1 MTLLLGW
8 TLLHFVWQGLAVAAL
23 LASLN
28 VLLRHADPLVRYRLA
43 SATLVAMLLLPV
55 GTLQAL
61 KASPGSAAADFS
73 PSALPALAG
82 GRSASLAT
90 SSPVSR
96 PTGPESSP
104 GTWKRRLEPLLPA
117 FVGLWAAGVVLLSL
131 RSLGGFALVQRL
143 RRSSLAAP
151 PPGVEAALG
160 RLVERLRIAAPV
172 RLYESALVRVP
183 TVVGWLRPVILLP
196 ASALTGLS
204 LPQLELVLAHELAH
218 VRRLDYLVNLL
229 QTVAE
234 TLLFYHP
241 AVWWVSERMR
251 IEREHCCDDL
261 AVAACGNPLRYA
273 RTLADLGELCA
284 DTPALAM
291 AASGGSLLE
300 RVSRLVAAPP
310 RLSAASRGLGVALTA
325 SSLGLLLG
333 LGSQLVARPAPA
345 MAAIAQ
351 DPVSQAKPS
360 SQPQAKPVVTP
371 PARPVAAPQARPAI
385 RPQAGEPQRRALPLD
400 RVLELANA
408 GVTPEYVDE
417 MDALGYASLTADQLI
432 ALRHQGVS
440 PEYVRELA
448 AEGYRSLTV
457 EDLLSLRSQ
466 GVSAPYAHELKEQG
480 LSDLSISNLIEL
492 RAQGVTPKYVAELK
506 AAGQTDLSVTSL
518 LMLRSQGVSGQYVS
532 ELVGLGYDKMS
543 QSRLL
548 ALRAQ
553 GVTPEYVRSLA
564 ELGYQGIDT
573 KVLLALRAQGVTPE
587 YVREL
592 KEAGYA
598 GLPAGSLIE
607 LRATGVTPEFV
618 RELKAAGYEKLSTE
632 ELVRLRSSGSSS
644 KRLKRSEGP
653 SAGEKP

>member
-28 VLLRHADPLVRYRLA
+28 VLLRHADPLARYRLA

-55 GTLQAL
+55 GTFQAL
-61 KASPGSAAADFS
+61 RASPGPAAADSS
-73 PSALPALAG
+73 PSAVPAVTG
-82 GRSASLAT
+82 GGTASLAT

-143 RRSSLAAP
+143 RRSGLAAP
-151 PPGVEAALG
+151 PPAVEVALR
-160 RLVERLRIAAPV
+160 RLVERLRVAAPV
-172 RLYESALVRVP
+172 VMYESALVRVP
-183 TVVGWLRPVILLP
+183 TVVGWLRPVILVP
-196 ASALTGLS
+196 ASALAGLS
-204 LPQLELVLAHELAH
+204 PLQLELVLAHELAH

-229 QTVAE
+229 QTLAE

-251 IEREHCCDDL
+251 VEREHCCDDL
-261 AVAACGNPLRYA
+261 AVATCGNPVRYA

-284 DTPALAM
+284 DAPALAM
-291 AASGGSLLE
+291 AASGGALLE
-300 RVSRLVAAPP
+300 RVSRLVAGPP
-310 RLSAASRGLGVALTA
+310 RLSAASRSLGVALTV
-325 SSLGLLLG
+325 SSLGLALG
-333 LGSQLVARPAPA
+333 LGSQLVARPTPA
-345 MAAIAQ
+345 LAAIAQ
-351 DPVSQAKPS
+351 EVAPEAGPKAKP
-360 SQPQAKPVVTP
+360 APVP
-371 PARPVAAPQARPAI
+371 PARPAAQPQPKST
-385 RPQAGEPQRRALPLD
+385 GEPQRRALPMN
-400 RVLELANA
+400 RVLDLARA

-432 ALRHQGVS
+432 ALRHQGVTA
-440 PEYVRELA
+440 EYVRELA
-448 AEGYRSLTV
+448 AEGYQGLTV
-457 EDLLSLRSQ
+457 DDLLSLRS
-466 GVSAPYAHELKEQG
+466 
-480 LSDLSISNLIEL
+480 
-492 RAQGVTPKYVAELK
+492 QGVTPKYVAELK

-564 ELGYQGIDT
+564 ELGYRGIDT

-587 YVREL
+587 YAREL

-632 ELVRLRSSGSSS
+632 ELVRLRASGWSG
-644 KRLKRSEGP
+644 KRVKRSERP